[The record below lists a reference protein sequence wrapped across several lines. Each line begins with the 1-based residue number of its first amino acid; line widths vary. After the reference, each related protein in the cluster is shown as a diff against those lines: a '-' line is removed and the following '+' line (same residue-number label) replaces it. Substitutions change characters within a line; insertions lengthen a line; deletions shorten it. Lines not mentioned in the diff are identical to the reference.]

1 MEQGID
7 KREYILCTV
16 DRIEETKA
24 VLKTDD
30 GQILNWEKIKLPADV
45 EEGSQIKLILV
56 SEKTEAE
63 EREKTVK
70 AVLNEI
76 LKTD

>member
-7 KREYILCTV
+7 KRKYILCTV

-24 VLKTDD
+24 ILKTDD
-30 GQILNWEKIKLPADV
+30 GQILNWEKINLPADV
-45 EEGSQIKLILV
+45 EEGSQVKLILV